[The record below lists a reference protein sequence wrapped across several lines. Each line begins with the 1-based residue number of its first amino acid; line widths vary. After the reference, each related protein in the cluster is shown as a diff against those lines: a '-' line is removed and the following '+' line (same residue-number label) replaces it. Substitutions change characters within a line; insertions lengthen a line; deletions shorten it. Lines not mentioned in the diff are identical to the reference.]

1 MRLHIKGAPMP
12 SDLAPTHRKVA
23 KRLIPFLILCYF
35 VAYLDR
41 VNLGF
46 AALDMNKALGF
57 SATLFGWGA
66 GIFFIGYFIFEVPSN
81 IILEKTG
88 ARIWIARIMIT
99 WGLVSAAM
107 AFVSGPVSF
116 LVIRFLLGAAEAGF
130 FPGVILYLT
139 YWFPAQERAKIL
151 GSFMAAIPLSSVI
164 GAPISGWI
172 LGATN
177 GMAGLA
183 GWQWLFII
191 EAAPAIILGFVVLG
205 YLTDK
210 PADATWLE
218 PEERTALQNLLDA
231 ERRAKEAH
239 QHFSLKEA
247 LLHPRVLGFGL
258 IYLGVVTSLYGIGFW
273 MPQII
278 KAFGLTNLQTG
289 FVTAIPFL
297 VGMIAMVL
305 LSRHSDSTMER
316 VWHVAGPAFLGGAG
330 FLWSAYT
337 SDPVMGMVALTI
349 ASIGIF
355 SALPVFWTLPTAI
368 LTGTA
373 AAGGI
378 AFINSVGNLGGFA
391 GPYAIGWVKDATGSY
406 ASGMVV
412 LACTLIAAGALTLA
426 LGHRRESEVFT
437 KAPAE

>member
-1 MRLHIKGAPMP
+1 MP
-12 SDLAPTHRKVA
+12 VDLAPTHRKVA
-23 KRLIPFLILCYF
+23 KRLIPFLMLCYF

-57 SATLFGWGA
+57 SATVFGWGA

-116 LVIRFLLGAAEAGF
+116 LLVRFLLGAAEAGF
-130 FPGVILYLT
+130 FPGIILYLT

-177 GMAGLA
+177 GVAGLA

-191 EAAPAIILGFVVLG
+191 EALPAIVLGFVVLA

-247 LLHPRVLGFGL
+247 LLHPRVFGFGL
-258 IYLGVVTSLYGIGFW
+258 IYLGIVTSLYGIGFW

-305 LSRHSDSTMER
+305 LSRHSDRTMER

-330 FLWSAYT
+330 FVWAAYT
-337 SDPVMGMVALTI
+337 SDPFMGMVALTI
-349 ASIGIF
+349 ASVGIF
-355 SALPVFWTLPTAI
+355 SALPIFWTLPTAI

-378 AFINSVGNLGGFA
+378 AFINSVGNLGGFV

-412 LACTLIAAGALTLA
+412 LACTLIGAGILTVA

-437 KAPAE
+437 NAPAE

>member
-1 MRLHIKGAPMP
+1 MP
-12 SDLAPTHRKVA
+12 VDLAPTHRKVA
-23 KRLIPFLILCYF
+23 KRLIPFLMLCYF

-57 SATLFGWGA
+57 SATVFGWGA

-107 AFVSGPVSF
+107 AFVSGPISF
-116 LVIRFLLGAAEAGF
+116 LVVRFLLGAAEAGF
-130 FPGVILYLT
+130 FPGIILYLT

-177 GMAGLA
+177 GVAGLA

-191 EAAPAIILGFVVLG
+191 EALPAIVLGFVVFA

-247 LLHPRVLGFGL
+247 LLHPRVFGFGL
-258 IYLGVVTSLYGIGFW
+258 IYLGIVTSLYGIGFW

-305 LSRHSDSTMER
+305 LSRHSDRTMER

-330 FLWSAYT
+330 FVWAAYT
-337 SDPVMGMVALTI
+337 SDPFMGMVALTI
-349 ASIGIF
+349 ASVGIF
-355 SALPVFWTLPTAI
+355 SALPIFWTLPTAI

-378 AFINSVGNLGGFA
+378 AFINSVGNLGGFV

-412 LACTLIAAGALTLA
+412 LACTLIGAGILTVA

-437 KAPAE
+437 NAPAE